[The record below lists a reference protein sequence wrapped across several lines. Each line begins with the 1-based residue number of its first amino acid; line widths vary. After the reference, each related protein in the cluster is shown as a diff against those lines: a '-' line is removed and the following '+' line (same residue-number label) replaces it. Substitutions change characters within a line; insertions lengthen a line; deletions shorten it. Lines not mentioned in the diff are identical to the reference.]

1 MASAVRLQYFSD
13 PSPILLR
20 SFSDPSPILL
30 QPFSNPSPIPPNP
43 PQVLLHPCKTQKR
56 PNTEAQGVENF
67 RYQSTN
73 VFKIFLS
80 DKEGRKEG
88 RRERR
93 KEGRE
98 GGGAEVKVGLNSNR
112 IISDLFFFFFSYRIR
127 MLAVV
132 VVRGKPVGLACNCQP
147 HGCTN
152 LPATAEHKP
161 PRNRGAYTSMHA
173 RLHELLRNR
182 RGIK

>member
-1 MASAVRLQYFSD
+1 MWGEACIINKSFPCKARWHRRSVSN
-13 PSPILLR
+13 PSPILLQ
-20 SFSDPSPILL
+20 SFSDPSPTLL
-30 QPFSNPSPIPPNP
+30 QSFSNPSPIPPNP

-88 RRERR
+88 KEEGK

-98 GGGAEVKVGLNSNR
+98 GGRKEGRTEGRKEGR
-112 IISDLFFFFFSYRIR
+112 KDGRTEGR
-127 MLAVV
+127 KE
-132 VVRGKPVGLACNCQP
+132 G
-147 HGCTN
+147 
-152 LPATAEHKP
+152 
-161 PRNRGAYTSMHA
+161 
-173 RLHELLRNR
+173 R
-182 RGIK
+182 RGRSGSRTELKLIN

>member
-1 MASAVRLQYFSD
+1 MWGEACIINKSFLYQARWHRRSVSN
-13 PSPILLR
+13 PSPILLQ

-30 QPFSNPSPIPPNP
+30 QSFSNPSPILLQSPPI
-43 PQVLLHPCKTQKR
+43 LLKSSSTHVIKTQKR

-112 IISDLFFFFFSYRIR
+112 IISVLFFFFFS
-127 MLAVV
+127 
-132 VVRGKPVGLACNCQP
+132 
-147 HGCTN
+147 
-152 LPATAEHKP
+152 
-161 PRNRGAYTSMHA
+161 
-173 RLHELLRNR
+173 
-182 RGIK
+182 